1 VKLERLDSYEK
12 LSENVGAVSN
22 GGIILAADDL
32 DTHEF
37 FLLTVDKGGDTPV
50 VIGIC
55 SLGIGLEPV
64 IKRRETTVWVGYNLS
79 VAAIDVRR
87 RALLWDLEIGSPIYD
102 LIVEPASNDC
112 IVIGEIAIV
121 RLDENGAE
129 VWRHDTQIVTRHEI
143 DENELRVEF
152 DESPPVRIDRASGRI
167 VEWAR

>member
-1 VKLERLDSYEK
+1 MKLERLDSYEK
-12 LSENVGAVSN
+12 LAEIVGPASN
-22 GGIILAADDL
+22 GGLMLAADDL

-37 FLLTVDKGGDTPV
+37 FLLTVDEGGDLPV
-50 VIGIC
+50 TIGIC
-55 SLGIGLEPV
+55 SHGIGLEPA
-64 IKRRETTVWVGYNLS
+64 IKRRGTTVWVGYNLS

-87 RALLWDLEIGSPIYD
+87 PALLWDLEIGSPIYSV
-102 LIVEPASNDC
+102 IVEPTSNEC
-112 IVIGEIAIV
+112 IVIGEITLV

-143 DENELRVEF
+143 DEKELRVEF